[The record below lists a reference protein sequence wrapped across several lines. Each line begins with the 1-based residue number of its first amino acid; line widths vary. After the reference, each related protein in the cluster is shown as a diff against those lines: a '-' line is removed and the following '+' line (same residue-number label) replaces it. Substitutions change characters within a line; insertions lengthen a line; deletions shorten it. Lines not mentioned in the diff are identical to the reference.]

1 MANRVLRNL
10 QRRDV
15 HPIDE
20 ANGFA
25 ALMRL
30 EEPKYSIEQIAAKV
44 GKAPAF
50 ILARLKLVEL
60 VPAVVEAFSQDEIGL
75 GHALLLAKLQP
86 AQQEEALAA
95 CYQEQ
100 YTNGSKFKRILL
112 PVRHLQ
118 QWIEHNILLELTSAP
133 FSKEDAALVPE
144 AGACLDCP
152 KRTGHNLLLFEGL
165 TLADQCKLCGIWA
178 TASLSCWLAA
188 AAPTARVA
196 AIQSSVLL
204 EPSTG
209 GSFVL

>member
-100 YTNGSKFKRILL
+100 YTNGNKAKRILL
-112 PVRHLQ
+112 SVRDLQ
-118 QWIEHNILLELTSAP
+118 QSEEHTS
-133 FSKEDAALVPE
+133 E
-144 AGACLDCP
+144 
-152 KRTGHNLLLFEGL
+152 
-165 TLADQCKLCGIWA
+165 
-178 TASLSCWLAA
+178 
-188 AAPTARVA
+188 
-196 AIQSSVLL
+196 
-204 EPSTG
+204 
-209 GSFVL
+209 